1 MSPTDDDPMDRLE
14 RRANV
19 VRSRLLRTIDA
30 LDERRHQ
37 VAEIGSKA
45 KRVVPIAGLV
55 ALGIAGLAAG
65 SIIAL
70 RAYLRGRKARR
81 TFIPRLRIEK
91 KPSMLLQLLQ
101 KVVLTA
107 ATAIAAEVSRRMTKN
122 ALDGRLPDGRLAVT
136 GPLGL
141 HHEQMMKSR

>member
-1 MSPTDDDPMDRLE
+1 MSPTDDDAMDRLE

-45 KRVVPIAGLV
+45 KRAIPIAGFV
-55 ALGIAGLAAG
+55 ALGIVGAAAG
-65 SIIAL
+65 AILAL
-70 RAYLRGRKARR
+70 RSYVRRRKARR
-81 TFIPRLRIEK
+81 MFIPRLRIEK
-91 KPSMLLQLLQ
+91 KPSLLLQMLQ
-101 KVVLTA
+101 KIALTA
-107 ATAIAAEVSRRMTKN
+107 ATAIAAEVSRRVTKN
-122 ALDGRLPDGRLAVT
+122 ALDGRLPDGRLAVA
-136 GPLGL
+136 GPLAL